1 DDPTLSETERRRG
14 KDFAAE
20 LSIRALTRA
29 WQILT
34 KGMPEVQTAPRPIV
48 AAEMLVV
55 RLAYAADLPTPDE
68 ALRMLRDSAAG
79 ASLPGGTP
87 APRGGGSGGA
97 SAQAVARPVMAAQT
111 AEPVSRP
118 NTQPQMRIASF
129 EALVALAREKRDP
142 LLVGDLEKQVRLV
155 RFEDGLM
162 EFALA
167 PDGDPSLAQR
177 LSRKLQE
184 WTGRRW
190 AVALSNTEGAPT
202 LREISDAKH
211 RAAQDLRQADPL
223 VQAVLKAFPGAEVLP
238 ATRKPEPVSVSA
250 AELAAQPV
258 IDDDGDIV
266 VGENSY
272 SDEDL

>member
-1 DDPTLSETERRRG
+1 
-14 KDFAAE
+14 
-20 LSIRALTRA
+20 
-29 WQILT
+29 
-34 KGMPEVQTAPRPIV
+34 
-48 AAEMLVV
+48 
-55 RLAYAADLPTPDE
+55 
-68 ALRMLRDSAAG
+68 
-79 ASLPGGTP
+79 
-87 APRGGGSGGA
+87 
-97 SAQAVARPVMAAQT
+97 
-111 AEPVSRP
+111 
-118 NTQPQMRIASF
+118 
-129 EALVALAREKRDP
+129 
-142 LLVGDLEKQVRLV
+142 
-155 RFEDGLM
+155 
-162 EFALA
+162 
-167 PDGDPSLAQR
+167 
-177 LSRKLQE
+177 
-184 WTGRRW
+184 GRRW